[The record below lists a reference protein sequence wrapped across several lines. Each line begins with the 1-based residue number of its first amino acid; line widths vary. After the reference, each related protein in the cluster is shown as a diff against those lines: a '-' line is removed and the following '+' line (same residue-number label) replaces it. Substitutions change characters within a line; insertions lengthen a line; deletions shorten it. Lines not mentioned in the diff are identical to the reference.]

1 MNFFLSKDGL
11 TRTVPEETEIISFS
25 AKSYPD
31 GRRVLVNMEV
41 TPFQK
46 RPNLNVTLYNAKGE
60 EVASTSILE
69 SLTWKLEFTMH
80 VRGEIQNPYT
90 LIGKLY
96 YLDGP
101 SATPQTISLDVIQAP
116 DYQPEPIEPM
126 DDDLLASIQGTP
138 DSE

>member
-1 MNFFLSKDGL
+1 MDFFLSKDGL
-11 TRTVPEETEIISFS
+11 NRAVPEETKIIAFS

-46 RPNLNVTLYNAKGE
+46 RPNINVTLYNANGE

-69 SLTWKLEFTMH
+69 TLTWKLEFTMH

-101 SATPQTISLDVIQAP
+101 SAEPLEISLDVVQSP
-116 DYQPEPIEPM
+116 DYQPEPIDSTLDE
-126 DDDLLASIQGTP
+126 S